1 MGTGGGADA
10 TRVSSARFRWYVGAQ
25 SVSMLGT
32 TMGFAALYWLTIHLA
47 RGHAAVLSTLVAAQF
62 LPILLFSRR
71 AGTIVARH
79 RPVRILTAT
88 QSALAAGGLAIGIPL
103 LAGWM
108 TIWYLCAISFALGC
122 VLAVDVPA
130 RQMFMLDLV
139 GKRELRRGSSLYATI
154 TGLAKIMGPA
164 VAGIIIAVS
173 GEALVFIAD
182 AGSYLPLLV
191 LLVHLRGDV
200 GHAADQASGSGV
212 SPRRLRWVLDL
223 PRGIQVAAGMAL
235 LIGGFGYQFEVT
247 NPLMA
252 TKVFHLGAVGFGL
265 MGTFMAVGGI
275 AGSYYS
281 SRRADP
287 GRSEFLVWA
296 AVFGGAEMLAAVMP
310 AVWGYD
316 LLMIALGAATALFAT
331 SATVYIQQ
339 AAPQAQRGHALS
351 AYNAG
356 FMGFVP
362 AGAFAVAGIAAVA
375 GTRWALLGPGLVMV
389 ICSAAALAAGA
400 RVLTSRSCAPV
411 PHTAAPMPTPP
422 RSASPPSRASG
433 SRSG

>member
-1 MGTGGGADA
+1 M
-10 TRVSSARFRWYVGAQ
+10 
-25 SVSMLGT
+25 
-32 TMGFAALYWLTIHLA
+32 
-47 RGHAAVLSTLVAAQF
+47 
-62 LPILLFSRR
+62 
-71 AGTIVARH
+71 
-79 RPVRILTAT
+79 
-88 QSALAAGGLAIGIPL
+88 
-103 LAGWM
+103 
-108 TIWYLCAISFALGC
+108 
-122 VLAVDVPA
+122 
-130 RQMFMLDLV
+130 
-139 GKRELRRGSSLYATI
+139 
-154 TGLAKIMGPA
+154 
-164 VAGIIIAVS
+164 
-173 GEALVFIAD
+173 
-182 AGSYLPLLV
+182 

-200 GHAADQASGSGV
+200 GHAANQASGSGV

-252 TKVFHLGAVGFGL
+252 TKVFQLGAVGFGL

-310 AVWGYD
+310 AVWAYD
-316 LLMIALGAATALFAT
+316 VLMIALGAATALFAT

-375 GTRWALLGPGLVMV
+375 GTRWALLGLGLVMV

-400 RVLTSRSCAPV
+400 RVLTSRSCAPA
-411 PHTAAPMPTPP
+411 PHTAAPPP
-422 RSASPPSRASG
+422 IPRRSASPPSRA
-433 SRSG
+433 